1 MIKKIK
7 ETLGQIFF
15 SPEASGSWIHDVE
28 GAIDEDDGLDYEDQY
43 YTGVPA
49 PSILEDDPWFGPT
62 PPLTEK
68 QEEIRAQL
76 EEEKQLIAEEEDKS
90 PSKEVANIHE
100 VMYNVATSNG
110 NACHISLLNVLDKL
124 RVANIIRFA
133 SDIKLPKKRGKHTA
147 KDQP

>member
-100 VMYNVATSNG
+100 VMYNVATNNG
-110 NACHISLLNVLDKL
+110 KTTVQLDPPGGSE
-124 RVANIIRFA
+124 NFQ
-133 SDIKLPKKRGKHTA
+133 SGPGGWMSGNGFN
-147 KDQP
+147 QF

>member
-1 MIKKIK
+1 MK
-7 ETLGQIFF
+7 EVTK
-15 SPEASGSWIHDVE
+15 SPIIEEDTTE
-28 GAIDEDDGLDYEDQY
+28 YEDDGLDYEDQY

-76 EEEKQLIAEEEDKS
+76 EKEKQLIAEEDDKS

-110 NACHISLLNVLDKL
+110 KTTVQLDPPGGSE
-124 RVANIIRFA
+124 NFH
-133 SDIKLPKKRGKHTA
+133 SGPGGWMSGTGKNQF
-147 KDQP
+147 D